1 MGIVINIYNYD
12 SMDSKIRNAVEQFSD
27 SNFIPDWRQLEQKL
41 DIEMPVKKK
50 RRRFVIFWV
59 VLAISSVGISYLWY
73 SAGHNYK
80 VHNSSVAETS
90 TQNNQPAEVSQLS
103 PEKNETSDNLP
114 LEQKNKEEQQSLTVN
129 SSSEKKDINET
140 IGGNTL
146 PTSALNKSGK
156 KNIKNTRVR
165 LSGNRAVY
173 DNESTEKIVSTD
185 YLAIE
190 EPKKQIVDDSRSVS
204 NDLLD
209 NSSNTSDILND
220 SITTSVLSLPKN
232 NMIEKNNSG
241 SKVKQHSKLNSRVTF
256 TVSGGTNFNSV
267 QLNKSSRAG
276 YDYGLLLGY
285 RLSQRIEIRTGV
297 ILSKKYFNT
306 NGNNL
311 LFDSAKLNLP
321 SYNTIQLKDATG
333 YCRFIEI
340 PVMLYYRFPANG
352 KINFFTAGGFS
363 VNKMRMENTDYTF
376 LADGSTVIQ
385 RSHSNAYH
393 KSSDASTSLSSN
405 FALGINRNINRY
417 WNFSVESYA
426 KFPITRFNDN
436 NLRFSTFGISLSA
449 TYNLKG
455 KRKK

>member
-1 MGIVINIYNYD
+1 MGIIINIYNYD

-27 SNFIPDWRQLEQKL
+27 SSFIPDWRQLEQKL

-80 VHNSSVAETS
+80 VHNPSVAETS
-90 TQNNQPAEVSQLS
+90 TQNNQPGEITRLSQK
-103 PEKNETSDNLP
+103 KNETSDNLP
-114 LEQKNKEEQQSLTVN
+114 LIQKKMEEQQSLTVN

-156 KNIKNTRVR
+156 KNIKNTRVK
-165 LSGNRAVY
+165 LSGNSTDY
-173 DNESTEKIVSTD
+173 DREITEKIDATD
-185 YLAIE
+185 YMAIE
-190 EPKKQIVDDSRSVS
+190 EPKKQIVDDSHLVS
-204 NDLLD
+204 DDLSGS
-209 NSSNTSDILND
+209 SSNTSEPLND
-220 SITTSVLSLPKN
+220 SITTGVSSFPKN
-232 NMIEKNNSG
+232 KMIEKNNSG
-241 SKVKQHSKLNSRVTF
+241 SKPKQHSKLNGRVNF
-256 TVSGGTNFNSV
+256 TLSGGTNFNSV
-267 QLNKSSRAG
+267 QLNKPSRAG

-321 SYNTIQLKDATG
+321 SYNSIQLKDATG

-340 PVMLYYRFPANG
+340 PVMLYYRFPANA
-352 KINFFTAGGFS
+352 KINFFAAGGFS
-363 VNKMRMENTDYTF
+363 INKMRMENIDYTF
-376 LADGSTVIQ
+376 LADGSTVIE

-393 KSSDASTSLSSN
+393 KNSGFSTSLTSN
-405 FALGINRNINRY
+405 IALGINRSISKS
-417 WNFSVESYA
+417 WNLSVESYA

-436 NLRFSTFGISLSA
+436 NLRFSTFGMSLSA
-449 TYNLKG
+449 TYNLPG
-455 KRKK
+455 KKKK